1 MDQGWTGRILI
12 SKHVCSYIF
21 RIHQPISSIRSSEGR
36 AESNGRKRR
45 SNLYVRRNVS
55 PYKPRFESWFE
66 RISHDA
72 FYFAWRTVA
81 RVVRQARGFLCLFG
95 KWVVAD
101 NCLIVGEGRGPL
113 SRKRLDENE
122 NREELA
128 LVLRQGC
135 VCVCVSNSL
144 RFCNNLFKLV
154 EDNKRKERKRKF
166 WTILIK
172 VGKEFLV
179 DLIWLK
185 SLYNNNNL
193 KEGKGEDVKW
203 IQ

>member
-1 MDQGWTGRILI
+1 M
-12 SKHVCSYIF
+12 
-21 RIHQPISSIRSSEGR
+21 
-36 AESNGRKRR
+36 
-45 SNLYVRRNVS
+45 
-55 PYKPRFESWFE
+55 
-66 RISHDA
+66 
-72 FYFAWRTVA
+72 
-81 RVVRQARGFLCLFG
+81 FG

-154 EDNKRKERKRKF
+154 EDNKEKEILNDPNKSWKRIF
-166 WTILIK
+166 
-172 VGKEFLV
+172 G
-179 DLIWLK
+179 
-185 SLYNNNNL
+185 
-193 KEGKGEDVKW
+193 
-203 IQ
+203 